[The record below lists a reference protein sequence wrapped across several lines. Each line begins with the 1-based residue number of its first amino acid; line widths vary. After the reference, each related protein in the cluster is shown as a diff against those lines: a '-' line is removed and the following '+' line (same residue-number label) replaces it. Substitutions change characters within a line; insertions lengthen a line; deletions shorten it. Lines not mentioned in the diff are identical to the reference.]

1 MCEFRPGRFRLEN
14 ACACRIHSSAL
25 ALVQDECGQ
34 SDAAIAT
41 VAKAGKLIVP
51 AASAAPLSLAFKERV
66 LRYQVCESDFENII
80 FDVLLLGGSRLV
92 ISQTEVKLTTRYT
105 LPRCT

>member
-1 MCEFRPGRFRLEN
+1 MVGSVVLVRALFSLSLFSLLFLCSAILAVIDSSALARVEFT
-14 ACACRIHSSAL
+14 CSAL

-41 VAKAGKLIVP
+41 VAKAGKLIAP

-66 LRYQVCESDFENII
+66 LRYQARELNFRAC
-80 FDVLLLGGSRLV
+80 
-92 ISQTEVKLTTRYT
+92 
-105 LPRCT
+105 